1 MHPSLVC
8 RASRLFV
15 QLAVASLFVSSLGCQ
30 DSEGGLAA
38 SLTAVVTADPVQVY
52 LGDVVRFDG
61 GESTDTHGIAA
72 RFSDTV
78 IDGFAFD
85 FGDGS
90 TLDSEVF
97 YAEHVY
103 AEAGEFSATLTV
115 WEGDTSHE
123 DSVTVVVRHPPPSI
137 VEVDVSGD
145 DVAVI
150 GEWIE
155 LVGRAFRAENLPE
168 VRFDA
173 VVATQVEF
181 QSEFLI
187 RVQVPPMTASGWSD
201 LAVDFP
207 DDIEGDGQFQIWV
220 ARYALAT
227 DAWRGAV
234 YLVEFGDDD
243 QYWSRTQTLEVDN
256 AAVVRVS
263 GDGSFALVGDARYTA
278 TLEPSVTVVNLTADW
293 QPVVTA
299 ELDGLGYGPLF
310 DIAIARDI
318 PRAVVTDATGFVVL
332 DLTDPANPVRV
343 GDREAYDFG
352 DMAPTAIAL
361 SPDGAR
367 LAVLSTFND
376 RVRFY
381 SITDTGPIY
390 ESWSVDVGP
399 GTQDLAVFD
408 DANTLAVLGGGGEGA
423 IPPDFGLDNTSLTV
437 VDMAASIPS
446 NLHGTGAFLDFSGSA
461 PVPIDLAVGA
471 TGRSYVSS
479 LDSNFGDVLDAFG
492 DLATDPFDI
501 GAWQDVVESIM
512 ELGFGSVIQ
521 ASGALDGALF
531 MEQSLFS
538 SFGFQAGLDVRYDEH
553 LYVATVLGLGTT
565 LEIFTD
571 DDWINL
577 SLDIDYGV
585 AVGNLLT
592 GGVEVFDMYT
602 EPVVSFNDGV
612 WNLNFDP
619 LTALLLPPY
628 AFGDVAIQP

>member
-1 MHPSLVC
+1 MHFSVSFRVARLLLRLV
-8 RASRLFV
+8 FV
-15 QLAVASLFVSSLGCQ
+15 TTVGLSVSCQ
-30 DSEGGLAA
+30 DSEGLEEP
-38 SLTAVVTADPVQVY
+38 SLTAVLTADAVEVY
-52 LGDVVRFDG
+52 LGEVVRFDG
-61 GESTDTHGIAA
+61 GDSTDSAGLAG
-72 RFSDTV
+72 RFSDAV
-78 IDGFAFD
+78 IDGFTFD
-85 FGDGS
+85 FGDGGS
-90 TLDSEVF
+90 VATELF
-97 YAEHVY
+97 YAEHAY
-103 AEAGEFSATLTV
+103 GLAGEFTASLTV
-115 WEGDTSHE
+115 TEGDASDE
-123 DSVTVVVRHPPPSI
+123 SSLVIVVRHPPPTI

-145 DVAVI
+145 DSAVI

-155 LVGRAFRAENLPE
+155 LVGRGFRAENLPE
-168 VRFDA
+168 VRFDTI
-173 VVATQVEF
+173 VATEVEF
-181 QSEFLI
+181 DSEYRI
-187 RVQVPPMTASGWSD
+187 RVQVPPTTASGWNN

-234 YLVEFGDDD
+234 YMVEFGDGD
-243 QYWSRTQTLEVDN
+243 QYWSRSQTLEVNN
-256 AAVVRVS
+256 AAVIRIS

-278 TLEPSVTVVNLTADW
+278 TLAPSVVVVDMTADW
-293 QPVVTA
+293 QPAVAT
-299 ELDGLGYGPLF
+299 ELDGLGFGPLF
-310 DIAIARDI
+310 DIALARDI

-332 DLTDPANPVRV
+332 DLSDPSEPVQV
-343 GDREAYDFG
+343 GDREPYDFG

-361 SPDGAR
+361 SPDGSR

-381 SITDTGPIY
+381 SITDVGPVY

-423 IPPDFGLDNTSLTV
+423 IPPDLGLDNTSLTV
-437 VDMAASIPS
+437 VDMATSIPS
-446 NLHGTGAFLDFSGSA
+446 NVHGDGVFLNFSGWA
-461 PVPIDLAVGA
+461 PVPIDLAVGPS
-471 TGRSYVSS
+471 GNSYVSS
-479 LDSNFGDVLDAFG
+479 LDSNFSDVLGAFG
-492 DLATDPFDI
+492 DLAADPFDI

-512 ELGFGSVIQ
+512 DLGFGSVLET
-521 ASGALDGALF
+521 SGALDGALF

-565 LEIFTD
+565 LEVFTD

-585 AVGNLLT
+585 AVGNLET
-592 GGVEVFDMYT
+592 GGVEVFAMYT